1 MDTAFLTQV
10 LLMFLSSRKVVMEIK
25 TVTRTNNGFMFLT
38 VAFFKWLIRKFL
50 VVRSKVVS
58 LVD

>member
-38 VAFFKWLIRKFL
+38 VAFFKSLIRKFL